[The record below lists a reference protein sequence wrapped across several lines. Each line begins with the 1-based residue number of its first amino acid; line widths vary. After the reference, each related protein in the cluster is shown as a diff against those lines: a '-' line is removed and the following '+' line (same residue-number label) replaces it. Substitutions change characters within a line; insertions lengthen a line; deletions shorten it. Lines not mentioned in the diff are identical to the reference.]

1 MLYEEL
7 QRRNV
12 IRVATAYLVSAWVI
26 VQVVETIFPFIG
38 FSADAIRNVIIVLAI
53 GFVPTVGLAW
63 VFQYTAE
70 GLRRDTGEYQSDP
83 RTTRNLDRVIIAVLA
98 LGIAYFAFDKFV
110 LAPERAVEREAEVA
124 EQAKTEALTGF
135 YGDRSIAVVPFDN
148 LSSDP
153 EQVYFVDG
161 VAEEVLNLLARIRDL
176 RVISRSSSFAF
187 RGEGLEIPEIAERLN
202 VAHVLEGSVRR
213 AGNRVRVTAQ
223 LIEARSDTHLWSKTY
238 DEELDDVFRIQD
250 EIAADVVANLQ
261 ITLLRPLPGSRN
273 VDPEVRSLVEQARQ
287 LAEVRPEGV
296 GTKMYALLS
305 RALEIDPDYVPALN
319 QMARAY
325 WFLTGEGLAWEESER
340 LQQEIY
346 DRVQELDP
354 ESGYLDAW
362 DAWNTA
368 FAGEFEEA
376 AVLYSR
382 ALAKDLTESDHIRL
396 AGLFA
401 RRIGKLDVAVRLGEY
416 SVAIDPLCH
425 QCRWRLVESLMYVG
439 DYERARQE
447 QERFMA
453 SATGNE
459 GDYVRILLLDDKPGE
474 ALDYLESLQDE
485 NLNNWQRMVLS
496 GSEAM
501 TRYSLGE
508 TERAEA
514 LLADLVRS
522 DYSDKRGL
530 SYFVAET
537 AAWMDKK
544 DLAFERLFEMQA
556 TNFNYLQR
564 RAFSPTWRN
573 LHDDPRWL
581 EWREAY
587 GLSQARLD
595 AIEFDPNLPE

>member
-1 MLYEEL
+1 ML
-7 QRRNV
+7 
-12 IRVATAYLVSAWVI
+12 
-26 VQVVETIFPFIG
+26 
-38 FSADAIRNVIIVLAI
+38 
-53 GFVPTVGLAW
+53 
-63 VFQYTAE
+63 
-70 GLRRDTGEYQSDP
+70 
-83 RTTRNLDRVIIAVLA
+83 
-98 LGIAYFAFDKFV
+98 
-110 LAPERAVEREAEVA
+110 
-124 EQAKTEALTGF
+124 
-135 YGDRSIAVVPFDN
+135 PFDN
-148 LSSDP
+148 LSADP

-261 ITLLRPLPGSRN
+261 IKLLKPLPGSRN

-305 RALEIDPDYVPALN
+305 RALEIDPDSVPALN

-325 WFLTGEGLAWEESER
+325 WFLAGEGLGWEESER
-340 LQQEIY
+340 LQHEIY

-401 RRIGKLDVAVRLGEY
+401 RRIGKLDVAVRLGQY

-425 QCRWRLVESLMYVG
+425 QCRWRFAESLMYAG
-439 DYERARQE
+439 DYERARPE

-453 SATGNE
+453 SATGKQDE
-459 GDYVRILLLDDKPGE
+459 YVRILLLDNRPGE
-474 ALDYLESLQDE
+474 ALEYLESLQDE
-485 NLNNWQRMVLS
+485 DLPDWQRIALT

-514 LLADLVRS
+514 LLADLVQS
-522 DYSDKRGL
+522 DYYDKRGV

-537 AAWMDKK
+537 AAWMDRK

-587 GLSQARLD
+587 GLSEARLD
-595 AIEFDPNLPE
+595 AIEFDPDLPE